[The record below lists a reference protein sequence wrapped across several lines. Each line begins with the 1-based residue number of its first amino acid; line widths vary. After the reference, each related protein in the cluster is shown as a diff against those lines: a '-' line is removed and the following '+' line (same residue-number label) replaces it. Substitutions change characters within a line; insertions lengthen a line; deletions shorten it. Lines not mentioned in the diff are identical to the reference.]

1 MVREGG
7 QKPRQ
12 EAEKVRRP
20 GGAGAGHYDAEL
32 QHQVCYDSQSP
43 SREWRKWSCAKE
55 RSSARDLLQTLAL
68 ARFAEPSRAEG
79 ARHLRVRVPPEE
91 GRSVHQPVPLHQG

>member
-1 MVREGG
+1 MREGG

-32 QHQVCYDSQSP
+32 QHQVCYDSQVSGERGQCVFFSVFEGGLDSP
-43 SREWRKWSCAKE
+43 CGNTGYLAESKKVVRLCGEQQSRVQSKYDRYGEIGNHNIFSI
-55 RSSARDLLQTLAL
+55 
-68 ARFAEPSRAEG
+68 
-79 ARHLRVRVPPEE
+79 
-91 GRSVHQPVPLHQG
+91 